1 MEKIQRIKA
10 IIDRT
15 LPEHIAVRATERA
28 EIIDKNLMPYWRIK
42 LTVDIAS
49 VEHALTISNGN
60 LSLASDLLGISRNTI
75 QKWVKDMGINA
86 GDYFFDGR
94 SKGLVE
100 LREKGGTYEEFRSE
114 SRKLFYEFFEE
125 ELE

>member
-1 MEKIQRIKA
+1 MEKVRRIKT
-10 IIDRT
+10 IMDRT

-86 GDYFFDGR
+86 GDYFFDDWKPN
-94 SKGLVE
+94 SLE
-100 LREKGGTYEEFRSE
+100 LRKQFKLYEDFHRETRKSFYKEFKGAL
-114 SRKLFYEFFEE
+114 K
-125 ELE
+125 